1 MKKFFKGC
9 LCFAIMFVV
18 LFNLTA
24 CKTPISDTGTDYSKT
39 TYNGELTNGGMT
51 LVYDGYLY
59 FINGTKSNDGTSA
72 KNNTRSAVYRVKIS
86 DDGSIDENTYERV
99 VDNLVGY
106 SNGSIC
112 IFGDFLY
119 YATPNDEVNYQ
130 DSKLNYQTVFMRYD
144 LVNKKS
150 YVLYTTKLNSS
161 NESIAYAYYIVGSD
175 LNLVVYESSNATI
188 TSLKINTEV
197 TENYIIEDVTSC
209 VLSENYGNC
218 VTEGASVDANN
229 FVFYTK
235 SPDTYEYPQQG
246 NYTYKTS
253 PVTNNSVCIS
263 NDKKSVS
270 LLSIRNGKLLYS
282 AKSISANE
290 DVVYYD
296 VITNSVTEKLTFTNV
311 VSYSTYENVVF
322 MENSDGTISSVCFDD
337 ETNEIIVFMADSNNA
352 QDVKG
357 TVINT
362 ITLTTSSSSSSSST
376 TTNLSFVGL
385 VTLNEEIETSGDEN
399 NDSESSDGEEEVE
412 PQTEEV
418 TYLIYVDTNTVYKIE
433 IMRAGEIS
441 KFNDPVKLS
450 KSSVSAPSGYLV
462 PETIGNYLYIFA
474 KEVKDSKE
482 TDNIYLSR
490 IDLTIEND
498 SDEYATFIGVVE
510 E

>member
-1 MKKFFKGC
+1 
-9 LCFAIMFVV
+9 
-18 LFNLTA
+18 
-24 CKTPISDTGTDYSKT
+24 
-39 TYNGELTNGGMT
+39 
-51 LVYDGYLY
+51 
-59 FINGTKSNDGTSA
+59 
-72 KNNTRSAVYRVKIS
+72 
-86 DDGSIDENTYERV
+86 
-99 VDNLVGY
+99 
-106 SNGSIC
+106 
-112 IFGDFLY
+112 
-119 YATPNDEVNYQ
+119 
-130 DSKLNYQTVFMRYD
+130 
-144 LVNKKS
+144 
-150 YVLYTTKLNSS
+150 
-161 NESIAYAYYIVGSD
+161 
-175 LNLVVYESSNATI
+175 
-188 TSLKINTEV
+188 
-197 TENYIIEDVTSC
+197 
-209 VLSENYGNC
+209 
-218 VTEGASVDANN
+218 
-229 FVFYTK
+229 
-235 SPDTYEYPQQG
+235 
-246 NYTYKTS
+246 
-253 PVTNNSVCIS
+253 
-263 NDKKSVS
+263 
-270 LLSIRNGKLLYS
+270 
-282 AKSISANE
+282 
-290 DVVYYD
+290 
-296 VITNSVTEKLTFTNV
+296 
-311 VSYSTYENVVF
+311 